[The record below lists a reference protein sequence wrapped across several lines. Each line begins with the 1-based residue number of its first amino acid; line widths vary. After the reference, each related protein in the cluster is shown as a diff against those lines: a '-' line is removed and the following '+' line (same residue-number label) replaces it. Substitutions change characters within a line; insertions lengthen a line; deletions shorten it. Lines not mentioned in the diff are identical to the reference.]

1 MKRKRFYKNVK
12 RNQIWTEEVKGREI
26 DFADKYVYN
35 DGVYSDK
42 YDYLRPK
49 QKRKKYFNKNN
60 VISFFKK
67 VGIAVLCVLVL
78 NIGYM
83 FMNVYMQRH
92 AMPETSQDEGN
103 LSEVP
108 LNEVALDLKSKYVES
123 VSLDGG
129 VMLDSVI
136 TELQA
141 NGYNSVAFDIKREE
155 GTVGYKSALA
165 NVDTFGAV
173 AFPATNLKGSIA
185 TLGNEDILSVGVVH
199 CYRDNLVPSVQKSM
213 AITGSNGLVY
223 KDSSDNTYLNPN
235 LDATYNYIKGIIQ
248 EAYEMGVTIFVL
260 DDVNLPSSISDSYND
275 GFENIATRLY
285 KDLGTDIKLL
295 EAVNVELK
303 SFAPTEEKNSSNDK
317 NSEKDK
323 DSKKD
328 KDKNKNNS
336 KPDEKDDEIS
346 EKLSSN
352 LDNNKIYF
360 VKTSAEKDVIK
371 QKLEEHG
378 IINFILSD

>member
-12 RNQIWTEEVKGREI
+12 RNQVWTEEVQGREI

-67 VGIAVLCVLVL
+67 VGAVILGFLIL
-78 NIGYM
+78 NVGYM
-83 FMNVYMQRH
+83 FMDVYMQRH
-92 AMPETSQDEGN
+92 AMPVTSQNEGQP
-103 LSEVP
+103 EEIP

-129 VMLDSVI
+129 VMLDAVI
-136 TELQA
+136 TELES

-155 GTVGYKSALA
+155 GTIGYKSALA
-165 NVDTFGAV
+165 NVDTYGAV
-173 AFPATNLKGSIA
+173 AFPATNLKGSVA
-185 TLGNEDILSVGVVH
+185 KLNDEDILAVGVVH
-199 CYRDNLVPSVQKSM
+199 CYLDNLVPSVQNSA
-213 AITGSNGLVY
+213 AIMDSKGFLY
-223 KDSSDNTYLNPN
+223 KDSMDNTYLNPN
-235 LDATYNYIKGIIQ
+235 SDITYNYIKGIIQ

-260 DDVNLPSSISDSYND
+260 DDVNLPSSISDNYDD
-275 GFENIATRLY
+275 GFEYLAKRLY
-285 KDLGTDIKLL
+285 SDLGTDIKLL
-295 EAVNVELK
+295 EAVNVELT
-303 SFAPTEEKNSSNDK
+303 SFAS
-317 NSEKDK
+317 K
-323 DSKKD
+323 DSKDEDSKD
-328 KDKNKNNS
+328 KDKE
-336 KPDEKDDEIS
+336 DEKNKEDKNDNKTNEKSDEIS
-346 EKLSSN
+346 EKLSSS
-352 LDNNKIYF
+352 LDNSKIYF

-378 IINFILSD
+378 IISFILSD

>member
-1 MKRKRFYKNVK
+1 MNKKRAKKKRFYKNAK
-12 RNQIWTEEVKGREI
+12 RNQVWTEEVQGREI
-26 DFADKYVYN
+26 DFADKYIYN
-35 DGVYSDK
+35 GVYSDK

-67 VGIAVLCVLVL
+67 FGIALLCILVF
-78 NIGYM
+78 NVGYI

-92 AMPETSQDEGN
+92 AMPIV
-103 LSEVP
+103 SENEEEMQEP
-108 LNEVALDLKSKYVES
+108 ALNEVAFDLKSKFVES

-129 VMLDSVI
+129 VMLDAVI
-136 TELQA
+136 TELEA
-141 NGYNSVAFDIKREE
+141 SGYNSVAFDIKREE
-155 GTVGYKSALA
+155 GTIGYKSALA
-165 NVDTFGAV
+165 NVDTFGAI
-173 AFPATNLKGSIA
+173 AFPATNLKGSVA
-185 TLGNEDILSVGVVH
+185 KLANEDILTVGVVH
-199 CYRDNLVPSVQKSM
+199 CYRDNLVPAVQKSA
-213 AITGSNGLVY
+213 AIMGKNGLVY
-223 KDSSDNTYLNPN
+223 KDSRDNTYLNPD
-235 LDATYNYIKGIIQ
+235 LDITYNYIKGIIQ

-260 DDVNLPSSISDSYND
+260 DDVDLPSSISENYND
-275 GFENIATRLY
+275 GFENLATRLY
-285 KDLGTDIKLL
+285 KDIGTDIKLL
-295 EAVNVELK
+295 EATNVELK
-303 SFAPTEEKNSSNDK
+303 SFALAETTNGSKDK
-317 NSEKDK
+317 DNEKDK
-323 DSKKD
+323 
-328 KDKNKNNS
+328 NNHKNN

>member
-12 RNQIWTEEVKGREI
+12 RNQVWTEEVQGREI

-67 VGIAVLCVLVL
+67 VGAVILGFLIL
-78 NIGYM
+78 NVGYM
-83 FMNVYMQRH
+83 FMDVYMQRH
-92 AMPETSQDEGN
+92 AMPVTSQNEGQP
-103 LSEVP
+103 EEIP

-129 VMLDSVI
+129 VMLDAVI
-136 TELQA
+136 TELES

-155 GTVGYKSALA
+155 GTIGYKSALA
-165 NVDTFGAV
+165 NVDTYGAV
-173 AFPATNLKGSIA
+173 AFPATNLKGSVA
-185 TLGNEDILSVGVVH
+185 KLNDEDILAVGVVH
-199 CYRDNLVPSVQKSM
+199 CYLDNLVPSVQNSA
-213 AITGSNGLVY
+213 AIMDSKGFLY
-223 KDSSDNTYLNPN
+223 KDSMDNTYLNPN
-235 LDATYNYIKGIIQ
+235 SDITYNYIKGIIQ

-260 DDVNLPSSISDSYND
+260 DDVNLPSSISDNYDD
-275 GFENIATRLY
+275 GFEYLAKRLY
-285 KDLGTDIKLL
+285 SDLGTDIKLL
-295 EAVNVELK
+295 EAVNVELT
-303 SFAPTEEKNSSNDK
+303 SFASKDSKDEDS
-317 NSEKDK
+317 KDK
-323 DSKKD
+323 DEKSKE
-328 KDKNKNNS
+328 DKNDNKTN
-336 KPDEKDDEIS
+336 EKSDEIS
-346 EKLSSN
+346 EKLSSS
-352 LDNNKIYF
+352 LDNSKIYF

-378 IINFILSD
+378 IISFILSD

>member
-1 MKRKRFYKNVK
+1 MKKKRFYKNVK
-12 RNQIWTEEVKGREI
+12 RNQVWTEEEKGREI

-35 DGVYSDK
+35 GVYSDK

-67 VGIAVLCVLVL
+67 VGIAILCVLVL
-78 NIGYM
+78 NVGYI

-92 AMPETSQDEGN
+92 TMPQTSQNQDN
-103 LSEVP
+103 LEEIP

-129 VMLDSVI
+129 VMLDAVI
-136 TELQA
+136 TELEA
-141 NGYNSVAFDIKREE
+141 NGFNSVAFDIKREE
-155 GTVGYKSALA
+155 GTIGYKSALA
-165 NVDTFGAV
+165 NVDTFGAI
-173 AFPATNLKGSIA
+173 AFPATNLKGSVA
-185 TLGNEDILSVGVVH
+185 TLANEDILAVGVVH
-199 CYRDNLVPSVQKSM
+199 CYRDNLVPSIQNSA
-213 AITGSNGLVY
+213 AIMGNNGLVY
-223 KDSSDNTYLNPN
+223 KDSRDNTYLNP
-235 LDATYNYIKGIIQ
+235 DSDITYNYIKGIIQ

-260 DDVNLPSSISDSYND
+260 DDVDLPSSISDSYND
-275 GFENIATRLY
+275 GFESLATRLY
-285 KDLGTDIKLL
+285 RDLGTDIKLL

-303 SFAPTEEKNSSNDK
+303 SFAPSEEKNSSNDK

-323 DSKKD
+323 DNKKD
-328 KDKNKNNS
+328 KDKDKNNS

-346 EKLSSN
+346 EKLSSD
-352 LDNNKIYF
+352 LGNNKIYF

-378 IINFILSD
+378 IISFILSD